1 MSSVEFE
8 RAEIE
13 RPLGLVDRR
22 LRERG
27 VAASVYAVGGAAI
40 AVTVY
45 DAQRTLDV
53 DAVVSDKTVLDD
65 TSSRGD
71 RIRTCG
77 RAMASSLN
85 LPASLLATGRPVFDL
100 RPRWRIVPR

>member
-13 RPLGLVDRR
+13 HPLGLVDRR

-45 DAQRTLDV
+45 DGRRTLDV
-53 DAVVSDKTVLDD
+53 DAVVSVRTVLDD
-65 TSSRGD
+65 TSGRGD
-71 RIRTCG
+71 RTRTCG
-77 RAMASSLN
+77 LL
-85 LPASLLATGRPVFDL
+85 LPKQAR
-100 RPRWRIVPR
+100 